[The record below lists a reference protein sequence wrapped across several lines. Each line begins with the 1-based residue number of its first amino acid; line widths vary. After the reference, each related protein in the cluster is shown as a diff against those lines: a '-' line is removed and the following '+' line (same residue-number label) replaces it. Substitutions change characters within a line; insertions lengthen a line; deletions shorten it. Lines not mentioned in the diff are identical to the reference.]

1 MTESLP
7 PTPFTSDSKQ
17 FRLHPPAFTSFQ
29 LPFYAFPTLT
39 FRGGVM
45 GSVRDFLRGVGILSS
60 AGITVSNA
68 GTRLLNLR
76 NDLNRLAIKGAPAN
90 EKPMVNSDRNWPA
103 LERGR
108 SPSSNLIVEERLVG
122 YGREAVA
129 AVGKRAPAR
138 AAVGSE
144 TALERKRRLA
154 RESMRRL
161 RAKRKATARKTA
173 KKKR

>member
-1 MTESLP
+1 
-7 PTPFTSDSKQ
+7 
-17 FRLHPPAFTSFQ
+17 
-29 LPFYAFPTLT
+29 
-39 FRGGVM
+39 M

-76 NDLNRLAIKGAPAN
+76 NDLNRLAVKGAPAN
-90 EKPMVNSDRNWPA
+90 EKP
-103 LERGR
+103 
-108 SPSSNLIVEERLVG
+108 IVEERLVG

-129 AVGKRAPAR
+129 AAGKRAAAPA
-138 AAVGSE
+138 AAGSE

-161 RAKRKATARKTA
+161 RARRKAARKLTGS
-173 KKKR
+173 KRSG

>member
-1 MTESLP
+1 VICRYP
-7 PTPFTSDSKQ
+7 FTPF
-17 FRLHPPAFTSFQ
+17 PPY
-29 LPFYAFPTLT
+29 LY
-39 FRGGVM
+39 GVVSV

-76 NDLNRLAIKGAPAN
+76 NDLNRLASGGATGT
-90 EKPMVNSDRNWPA
+90 EKP
-103 LERGR
+103 
-108 SPSSNLIVEERLVG
+108 ITEERLVG

-129 AVGKRAPAR
+129 AAGKRTTAR
-138 AAVGSE
+138 AAAGSE

-161 RAKRKATARKTA
+161 RAKRRAVKNRRKS
-173 KKKR
+173 R